1 MKNQGFGVRLFLL
14 YRNIKNYA
22 TMYAKI
28 TVHWHMRHT
37 PRGNQ
42 WNTRATRC
50 IRAEVR
56 PQPSS
61 SPMRFAVSCEERK
74 LPSLS

>member
-1 MKNQGFGVRLFLL
+1 
-14 YRNIKNYA
+14 
-22 TMYAKI
+22 MYAKK
-28 TVHWHMRHT
+28 TVHWHIRHT

-50 IRAEVR
+50 ISAEVR

-61 SPMRFAVSCEERK
+61 SPMRFAVSYEERK